1 MTMPGARPSA
11 RLGLLKGKRIGVV
24 GLGQIGGSIVKA
36 LASRAPDLEIIGFD
50 RDQSLRN
57 RARRF
62 CQWADS
68 LDTIVHHSDCLIL
81 SVPVPAI
88 LKLLPKVA
96 ECASS
101 RDRVASLMV
110 MDTGT
115 IKAPVVREAGRHRR
129 AFDFV
134 GLHPLSGGECNGWS
148 ASRAD
153 LFQGDRII
161 CCAKRRGRAEKTAH
175 ELVKLLGATIIHI
188 DAAAHDRMIATT
200 IGLPHMLAFAA
211 HGLPTR
217 SGAVQRLHGRSWG
230 TLTRVAV
237 SEPAM
242 VGGFLCTNAKEQTRV
257 ARLFQRR
264 LNEIIAA
271 LQDPT
276 GRRIETL
283 LKRWR
288 APGST
293 DRKNRP

>member
-1 MTMPGARPSA
+1 MPATLKLPRP
-11 RLGLLKGKRIGVV
+11 GLFEGTRIGVV

-36 LASRAPDLEIIGFD
+36 LTSRAPDLELFGLD
-50 RDQSLRN
+50 RDQLLRN
-57 RARRF
+57 RVRRF
-62 CQWADS
+62 CRWADS
-68 LDTIVHHSDCLIL
+68 LEAIVEQSDCLVL
-81 SVPVPAI
+81 AVPVPAI
-88 LKLLPKVA
+88 LTLLPQVA
-96 ECASS
+96 KCASNS
-101 RDRVASLMV
+101 NRRSPLLV

-134 GLHPLSGGECNGWS
+134 GLHPLSGGERNGWS

-257 ARLFQRR
+257 ARLFQKR
-264 LNEIIAA
+264 LNQIIAA

-276 GRRIETL
+276 GRRIEKL
-283 LKRWR
+283 LKQWR
-288 APGST
+288 AS
-293 DRKNRP
+293 